1 MSLVNCSYNQS
12 FISTKYSLLPNA
24 ILNKI
29 SDDKI
34 PKNVGDFMLI
44 DKEIVNHIKKIFDHN
59 IYLRGIIFSLGYK
72 KKSINF
78 LV

>member
-1 MSLVNCSYNQS
+1 MGLGTPEKKN
-12 FISTKYSLLPNA
+12 FETKKIVDFPMFRNIFYY

-44 DKEIVNHIKKIFDHN
+44 DKVIVNHIKKIFGN
-59 IYLRGIIFSLGYK
+59 IS
-72 KKSINF
+72 
-78 LV
+78 

>member
-1 MSLVNCSYNQS
+1 MFRNIFY
-12 FISTKYSLLPNA
+12 Y

-44 DKEIVNHIKKIFDHN
+44 DKVIVNHIKKIFDHN

-72 KKSINF
+72 KNLLIIIERKENTVILNF
-78 LV
+78 IFPSL